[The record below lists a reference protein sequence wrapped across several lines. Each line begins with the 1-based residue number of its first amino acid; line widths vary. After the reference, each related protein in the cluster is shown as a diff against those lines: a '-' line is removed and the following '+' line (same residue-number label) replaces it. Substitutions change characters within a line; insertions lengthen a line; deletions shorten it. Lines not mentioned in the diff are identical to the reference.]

1 MPIHLGSFPGM
12 IVKAALGVFDSL
24 CEKFEQ
30 SLQFFRFQLMKK
42 GGVGRDKVRLSVGC
56 GSGRDLHFSFA

>member
-1 MPIHLGSFPGM
+1 M

-30 SLQFFRFQLMKK
+30 SLQFFRFQLMKE
-42 GGVGRDKVRLSVGC
+42 GGEEIRLDFHLGGRDRLTFFFPLKTWQVSK
-56 GSGRDLHFSFA
+56 